1 MKRILVLLTM
11 WLAAVAAVQAGPVP
25 GKSITTMLSDANAKA
40 LPTAAQVTVTEFH
53 HPGFN
58 HYFITAYA
66 DEAAH
71 LAAGGLPPWVPTGH
85 TFKVWGGPDQ
95 GITNVCR
102 FFSET
107 FAPRSSHFYSNNPVE
122 CPGLST
128 GGVWQ
133 LESSAAFFMM
143 PTATGS
149 CPSGTMPLYRLYNDG
164 KSGAPNHRY
173 TIHTSVRATMIAA
186 GWLPE
191 GTGPNGVFACVPLAG
206 TAPPPPPNASAFQV
220 EVTGYVNTLLN
231 LVSGDIVDVDKL
243 GVVLNSALAALMNP
257 ASTCPAVTS
266 TPPLGNLTSL
276 PPNLTIDVSY
286 GGGCTVQE
294 GTTSVTLS
302 GSVVLSLSNVVLTDT
317 NLSGTLAATFNNVR
331 VGGVLV
337 ANGTVRATANL
348 AVSATT
354 GATSGPINVTL
365 TNFLLPDGLGISGTL
380 GINLNSTGTT
390 TVTTDVVTSPNNVA
404 VRLNASVVPAADG
417 SVLVNTTGAS
427 TVGAYSVQVS
437 GLRIDADL
445 CTTGAIG
452 GNVSFS
458 RTGQTGTFT
467 FNSSCSYTYSG
478 P

>member
-122 CPGLST
+122 CPGLSA

-133 LESSAAFFMM
+133 LESPAAFYMM

-186 GWLPE
+186 GWLPDWPQLME
-191 GTGPNGVFACVPLAG
+191 YQPAATFTGSEKVTCTLAPGATCVPPSGG
-206 TAPPPPPNASAFQV
+206 TVSLTDGAVSPMAVPETSRSSTPTHSSLPTALVVMIRTCTCARSLASA
-220 EVTGYVNTLLN
+220 G
-231 LVSGDIVDVDKL
+231 K
-243 GVVLNSALAALMNP
+243 
-257 ASTCPAVTS
+257 VTS
-266 TPPLGNLTSL
+266 TG
-276 PPNLTIDVSY
+276 V
-286 GGGCTVQE
+286 
-294 GTTSVTLS
+294 TSVARL
-302 GSVVLSLSNVVLTDT
+302 GPVVASATKAD
-317 NLSGTLAATFNNVR
+317 GTLVKSP
-331 VGGVLV
+331 V
-337 ANGTVRATANL
+337 APTR
-348 AVSATT
+348 
-354 GATSGPINVTL
+354 
-365 TNFLLPDGLGISGTL
+365 
-380 GINLNSTGTT
+380 
-390 TVTTDVVTSPNNVA
+390 
-404 VRLNASVVPAADG
+404 
-417 SVLVNTTGAS
+417 
-427 TVGAYSVQVS
+427 
-437 GLRIDADL
+437 
-445 CTTGAIG
+445 
-452 GNVSFS
+452 
-458 RTGQTGTFT
+458 
-467 FNSSCSYTYSG
+467 
-478 P
+478 